1 MPELVKKEGYCAS
14 PSFPLGIA
22 WRGSEAGFS
31 GERASVYRLEEVEV
45 EHLAKIAHMS
55 LSNFHRVLTQTM
67 AKPAKEYKIS
77 KRINCS
83 CEMLSSTELSISD
96 IAYESGFNKSLLTH
110 SIYLMRY
117 VN

>member
-55 LSNFHRVLTQTM
+55 LTH
-67 AKPAKEYKIS
+67 
-77 KRINCS
+77 
-83 CEMLSSTELSISD
+83 LSPFFALKKKFSI
-96 IAYESGFNKSLLTH
+96 FL
-110 SIYLMRY
+110 
-117 VN
+117 